1 MLVLSQTIQKQRGIT
16 LIESL
21 VSLVVLALGVLGLI
35 GFQLQTLKD
44 TKDSVGRSRAIV
56 SIQDIAERIR
66 INPFATVLVPNPY
79 NVGFG
84 AAPAAGQNC
93 AANVCTVQ
101 QLAAWDLVR
110 WKANAAAALPGGRV
124 AIQPS
129 PTDARQYA
137 VMVCWIENKGD
148 SPAATAYLQNEANTI
163 NATGSAA
170 GVNLLCPAGFTGHLS
185 YVQPFR

>member
-1 MLVLSQTIQKQRGIT
+1 MLKQPPSIQEQRGIT
-16 LIESL
+16 LVESL

-66 INPFATVLVPNPY
+66 INPSATTLVPNPY

-84 AAPAAGQNC
+84 PAPGAAQNC
-93 AANVCTVQ
+93 TANVCTVQ

-110 WKANAAAALPGGRV
+110 WKANATAALPGGRV

-129 PTDARQYA
+129 PTDPRQYA
-137 VMVCWIENKGD
+137 VMVCWLENTGD
-148 SPAATAYLQNEANTI
+148 SAAAAAIVQNT
-163 NATGSAA
+163 TVSGSIV
-170 GVNLLCPAGFTGHLS
+170 GMNLTCPAGLTGHLS

>member
-1 MLVLSQTIQKQRGIT
+1 MLNFSRASRLQRGIT
-16 LIESL
+16 LVESL
-21 VSLVVLALGVLGLI
+21 VSLVILALGVLGLI

-66 INPFATVLVPNPY
+66 INPSATTLIPNPY

-84 AAPAAGQNC
+84 PAPGAAQDCTVAA
-93 AANVCTVQ
+93 CTVQ

-124 AIQPS
+124 AIRPS

-148 SPAATAYLQNEANTI
+148 SAAATAFLQDDVNTR
-163 NATGSAA
+163 GAA
-170 GVNLLCPAGFTGHLS
+170 GRADLANVTCPPGLTGHLT